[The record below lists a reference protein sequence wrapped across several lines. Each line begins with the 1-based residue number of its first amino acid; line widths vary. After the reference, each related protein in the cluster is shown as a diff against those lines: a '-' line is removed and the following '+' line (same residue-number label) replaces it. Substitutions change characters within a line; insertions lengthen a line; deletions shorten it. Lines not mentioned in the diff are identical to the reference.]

1 MSAILLL
8 ALCLGLG
15 VALAHHPRLPPG
27 TPAALNFWVVVVALP
42 ALILNQIPK
51 LHFNAELLFP
61 ALAPWL
67 VFGGAAVLFPW
78 LGRRRG
84 WSRGTVG
91 ALVLTCGLGNTAFMG
106 LAMIESLRGPEALG
120 PAVIADQLGSF
131 VALAVGGVIV
141 AAIYSGEQPHARD
154 VLQRLFTFAP
164 FLALLVA
171 FALRF
176 IGSLPDV
183 VDSVLQRIS
192 LTLTPLALFSVGLQL
207 HFEGLRAK
215 LPKILL
221 GLSWKMALAPLL
233 VFAASLLIGLRGP
246 TAVAGILQCAMAPM
260 VTAGILAGQHD
271 LDPPLANLVVG
282 VGTLLS
288 LATIPLAALLL

>member
-15 VALAHHPRLPPG
+15 VLLSHHPKLPAG

-42 ALILNQIPK
+42 ALILVEIPK
-51 LHFNAELLFP
+51 LHLNQDLLFP
-61 ALAPWL
+61 ALAPWF
-67 VFGGAAVLFPW
+67 VFAGAAALFPW
-78 LGRRRG
+78 LGRHQG

-106 LAMIESLRGPEALG
+106 LAMIESLRGADSLG

-131 VALAVGGVIV
+131 IALSVGGVIV
-141 AAIYSGEQPHARD
+141 AAIYAGEAPRARD
-154 VLQRLFTFAP
+154 VVQRLFTFAP
-164 FLALLVA
+164 FLALLLAILLRA
-171 FALRF
+171 F
-176 IGSLPDV
+176 GGLPEV
-183 VDSVLQRIS
+183 LQTVLQRMS

-207 HFEGLRAK
+207 HFEGLRSK
-215 LPKILL
+215 LPKIAL
-221 GLSWKMALAPLL
+221 GLSWKMIVAPLL
-233 VFAASLLIGLRGP
+233 IVVIALLCGVRGTAA
-246 TAVAGILQCAMAPM
+246 TAGILQCAMAPM
-260 VTAGILAGQHD
+260 VTAGIVAEQHG

-288 LATIPLAALLL
+288 LVTIPLASMLL

>member
-15 VALAHHPRLPPG
+15 VMLAHHPKLPAG

-42 ALILNQIPK
+42 ALILVEIPR
-51 LHFNAELLFP
+51 LHLASELLFP

-67 VFGGAAVLFPW
+67 VFGGAVLFFPW
-78 LGRRRG
+78 FGRRRG
-84 WSRGTVG
+84 WSRGTIG
-91 ALVLTCGLGNTAFMG
+91 AMVLTCGLGNTAFMG

-131 VALAVGGVIV
+131 IALAVGGVIV
-141 AAIYSGEQPHARD
+141 AAVYSGEVPRAKD

-164 FLALLVA
+164 FLALLLA
-171 FALRF
+171 IALRAV
-176 IGSLPDV
+176 GGLPDV
-183 VDSVLQRIS
+183 VQTVLQRMS

-207 HFEGLRAK
+207 HFGGLRAK
-215 LPKILL
+215 LPRIAL
-221 GLSWKMALAPLL
+221 GLSWKMLLAPLG
-233 VFAASLLIGLRGP
+233 VFGIAVLLGVRGTAA
-246 TAVAGILQCAMAPM
+246 TAGVLQCAMAPM
-260 VTAGILAGQHD
+260 VTAGIIAEQHG

-288 LATIPLAALLL
+288 LITIPVASLLL

>member
-15 VALAHHPRLPPG
+15 VMLAHHPRLPAG

-42 ALILNQIPK
+42 ALILSQIPK
-51 LHFNAELLFP
+51 LHFNSDLLFP

-67 VFGGAAVLFPW
+67 AFGGAVLFMPW
-78 LGRRRG
+78 LGKRRG
-84 WSRGTVG
+84 WSRGTIG

-106 LAMIESLRGPEALG
+106 LAMIESLRGPVALG

-131 VALAVGGVIV
+131 IALAVGGVIV
-141 AAIYSGEQPHARD
+141 AAIYSGEAPRLRD

-164 FLALLVA
+164 FLALLL
-171 FALRF
+171 ALLLRPL
-176 IGSLPDV
+176 GGLPEVLDT
-183 VDSVLQRIS
+183 VLQRIS

-207 HFEGLRAK
+207 HFGGLRSR
-215 LPKILL
+215 LPAITL
-221 GLSWKMALAPLL
+221 GLGWKMLLAPLI
-233 VFAASLLIGLRGP
+233 VFGIATAFGLRGP
-246 TAVAGILQCAMAPM
+246 AAVAGILQCAMAPM
-260 VTAGILAGQHD
+260 VTAGIVAEQHG

-288 LATIPLAALLL
+288 LLTIPLASWLL